1 MYLKSSPFHHWNI
14 SCLRRLHSPQSQA
27 QNGMRKVNPSTN
39 QNISDFCT
47 SRVWKKNFGFGPK
60 RHANDTFCKGSQFGT
75 LYEKGCW
82 FVAPVYI
89 KGCQFEAPFRKGCQI
104 ETPRWY
110 PMTRNDTH
118 QLPPFYPK
126 SNVQVEALCSLLKA
140 GSWETAGTW
149 GVPSRIKAWI
159 PKSNPNTT
167 ITSCNVPTR
176 TTYKLNWWIHYL
188 WSGKLPRCVPFC
200 TLSVSSA
207 RDWAARSSHLQ
218 SLLIHWIS
226 VNSVLRWGGT

>member
-1 MYLKSSPFHHWNI
+1 MIP
-14 SCLRRLHSPQSQA
+14 
-27 QNGMRKVNPSTN
+27 
-39 QNISDFCT
+39 
-47 SRVWKKNFGFGPK
+47 
-60 RHANDTFCKGSQFGT
+60 NDT
-75 LYEKGCW
+75 LL
-82 FVAPVYI
+82 
-89 KGCQFEAPFRKGCQI
+89 
-104 ETPRWY
+104 
-110 PMTRNDTH
+110 TRNDTH

-226 VNSVLRWGGT
+226 VNSVLRWGGYITSFKGWLAPTSFISLTIKALGHELLQPRDCTAKT